1 MKQKEGNNRT
11 MNKKITFTEALLTA
25 VGLVIGSGIFYRA
38 DDILGYTKGNV
49 GIAVLGWILLGIMIV
64 FAGIG
69 MSVLAL
75 RSKREGGYVGYMEDV
90 FGPKAGFIMGWFVTF
105 VNMPLLI
112 GIMSTVSANYTMNL
126 FGMES
131 NQVTMHIIAALYI
144 IIIYAWNYFST
155 KFAAIFSSVATIIKF
170 LPIVVIGLVGLTQMK
185 PDLIFGSQGLGSF
198 DFGLFVAPLL
208 SMAFAFDGWAS
219 VTSLARD
226 MENPQKDL
234 ARILAL
240 NAIIVTVAYL
250 LYFTG
255 ISMLAGSPQEIIAA
269 GDNHVS
275 AIANKVLFGAIGEK
289 IIVFCIIVSVLG
301 TINGNMMAAF
311 RFPHALACSKN
322 LPNSDYFIKETKY
335 GTTGRASFISI
346 IPIVFWWI
354 LYTIRDFAE
363 ADAKATGKT
372 DFLFSTIRFDDIGI
386 TSLAILLGIIL
397 FGTIIIG
404 RKEKLGVFKSLI
416 APIIGIIGQVFIV
429 VSFFTVNSAALLYLG
444 IVMII
449 IVIGLFIRG
458 YAQKQQKGKM
468 A

>member
-1 MKQKEGNNRT
+1 

-49 GIAVLGWILLGIMIV
+49 GIAVLGWIVLGIMIV

-90 FGPKAGFIMGWFVTF
+90 FGPTAGFVVGWFVTF

-112 GIMSTVSANYTMNL
+112 GIMSTVAANYTLKL

-131 NQVTMHIIAALYI
+131 NQVVMHIIAALYI
-144 IIIYAWNYFST
+144 IAIYVWNYFST
-155 KFAAIFSSVATIIKF
+155 KFAALFSSAATIIKF
-170 LPIVVIGLVGLTQMK
+170 LPVVVIGLVGMTQLK
-185 PDLIFGSQGLGSF
+185 PDLIFGQQGLGSF
-198 DFGLFVAPLL
+198 DITLFMAPLL

-240 NAIIVTVAYL
+240 NAIIVTIAYL
-250 LYFTG
+250 VYFTG
-255 ISMLAGSPQEIIAA
+255 ISMLETPQTIINQ
-269 GDNHVS
+269 GDNHVAS
-275 AIANKVLFGAIGEK
+275 IANKWLFGMAGEK
-289 IIVFCIIVSVLG
+289 IIVFCIIISVLG

-322 LPNSDYFIKETKY
+322 LPNSNYFIKENKY
-335 GTTGRASFISI
+335 GTTGRASFISL
-346 IPIVFWWI
+346 IPIIFWWI

-363 ADAKATGKT
+363 ASAKAEGKSE
-372 DFLFSTIRFDDIGI
+372 FLFSTIRFDDIGI

-397 FGTIIIG
+397 FGTILVG
-404 RKEKLGVFKSLI
+404 RKEKLGIFRSLI
-416 APIIGIIGQVFIV
+416 APFIGIIGQLFIV
-429 VSFFTVNSAALLYLG
+429 ISFFVVNPAALLYLG
-444 IVMII
+444 IVMMIM
-449 IVIGLFIRG
+449 VVGLIIRG
-458 YAQKQQKGKM
+458 YAQKQQRRRGLV
-468 A
+468 